1 MQKPIFIAEIK
12 TKSPYGFNSNIPFI
26 SLMETAITFGDWIS
40 VHTNALWGGDFETLA
55 FVRKNTKKPIL
66 AKGLFT
72 SNYDILKAFE
82 FGANYVL
89 VVDRQPG
96 SAEGKNEPVGLLD
109 KCQSNIIREI
119 PFQRVKDHINFSSVW
134 KDKKYCCNSRNL
146 STGEL
151 KNTNGF
157 DELEGFL
164 KLGVWVCQASNIKTS
179 EDVNP
184 KVNAFIVGTHLVE
197 FCNQLKRKYE

>member
-1 MQKPIFIAEIK
+1 MNKPIFIAEIK
-12 TKSPYGFNSNIPFI
+12 TKSPYGFNSTIPFI

-40 VHTNALWGGDFETLA
+40 VHTNALWGGDFEALA
-55 FVRKNTKKPIL
+55 FVRRNTNKPIL

-89 VVDRQPG
+89 VVDRHPD
-96 SAEGKNEPVGLLD
+96 SAEGKNEPIGLLAKYQD
-109 KCQSNIIREI
+109 NIIREMS
-119 PFQRVKDHINFSSVW
+119 FSRVSGGISFSSVW
-134 KDKKYCCNSRNL
+134 KYKKYCCNSRDL
-146 STGEL
+146 STGLPKKCNEL
-151 KNTNGF
+151 DN
-157 DELEGFL
+157 FL
-164 KLGVWVCQASNIKTS
+164 SLGVWTCQASGIRIP

-197 FCNQLKRKYE
+197 FCNKLKQNI